1 MSELKVTDIG
11 IVPAILR
18 AIKQAHISNVQIVE
32 IGLPQEAQEE
42 LKDYLMANMRVIKDK
57 NKGKIRKGQIG
68 EAFGIPIVSADRMQ
82 ITTEFSRFEPLS
94 L

>member
-1 MSELKVTDIG
+1 MKVLKVTDIG

-18 AIKQAHISNVQIVE
+18 AIKQAHINNVQIIE
-32 IGLPQEAQEE
+32 IGLPLAAQDE
-42 LKDYLMANMRVIKDK
+42 LKDYLMSNMRVIKAK
-57 NKGKIRKGQIG
+57 NKGKVRKGQIG
-68 EAFGIPIVSADRMQ
+68 EAFGIPIVNADRMQ